1 MRPHRSLAHLF
12 SPSESETELGGREI
26 SWSPLGDLWLRLE
39 APRVS
44 EDGPADTEPIRTE
57 TRQAESRADPRV
69 AAGQRVV
76 CDGAEWRLDRLDRD
90 RPRPGRMTLIL
101 KREI

>member
-1 MRPHRSLAHLF
+1 MRRHRTLAQLF
-12 SPSESETELGGREI
+12 ARTETETELGGRTI

-44 EDGPADTEPIRTE
+44 EDGPADTEPIRRE

-69 AAGQRVV
+69 AAGQRVD
-76 CDGAEWRLDRLDRD
+76 CDGAEWRLGRVDRD
-90 RPRPGRMTLIL
+90 QPRPGRMTLIL

>member
-1 MRPHRSLAHLF
+1 MRQHRTLAQLF
-12 SPSESETELGGREI
+12 APSESETELGGRTT

-39 APRVS
+39 APRTG
-44 EDGPADTEPIRTE
+44 EDGPADTQPIRSE

-69 AAGQRVV
+69 LAGQRLD
-76 CDGAEWRLDRLDRD
+76 CDGAEWRLDRVDRD